1 MSTPTADPASKL
13 PSPFADLRANSD
25 RAPVTSSVDPPASY
39 PFDFTALSST
49 PQTHNHSNTQSQTFS
64 SPPEGYTYPYQYSSL
79 KTSTPTRP
87 PASSGAQSSSAQMTN
102 PLLSLLKFGSTA
114 SSPQTPP
121 QQPTGLAS
129 RPEYGG
135 PSTHSVHG
143 RGISASDLVASLTG
157 GKSSTPTPREKQTHG
172 QSSSANHQDAL
183 LKLLNQTTARAE
195 GSTPKPSDTASAT
208 NAQASDDPSSSRQT
222 PIKDVKGNV
231 PGRKESPMRFFGATG
246 SQAPASFEP
255 KVSPEVGA
263 TQKGIFTYENP
274 FEHLAASSPRH
285 LHSKSPTNGDAHK
298 RKVKSPSPAANQSS
312 SRRKLT
318 PSGNEV
324 LQSVETSAP
333 GRVEDSRSQIEALMG
348 IGAPTRNAETVAD
361 ALNEVGS
368 KVDQQVESALAQAEE
383 VTAGQKEGPEIKQ
396 EVSDDVDEQT
406 LADIQAQAHDI
417 AVDVQHELQKD
428 ENQGLLEE
436 SMPKPVAEAVKEI
449 IDEAADGQY
458 ADNNNSADGEEK
470 NAPETDRIVQVY
482 QFPMRPFVSID
493 LVQKEPARLTL
504 REDSVVNIARMKKEF
519 DQADRTLATASN
531 EFIAYGMPKSGGVR
545 VIRQDTGLS
554 SLLFSKTQDR
564 IFNVAIS
571 TASSTLPL
579 SHYFGYQTVIAT
591 GISGT
596 VYWAIIAK
604 PGEELTQDDMEKQG
618 VVIPPLASQSES
630 PSGGQLKTRAK
641 KSNRHPEFFAIGR
654 GKSIHIIFSM
664 HAQSSECVNKEGV
677 MDTERYF
684 TERNLKISTGKA
696 GKDFTFSEDDTT
708 IVTLDKAGKLRIWDI
723 RDLTNESNAVSSML
737 APVDVKTPI
746 LTFSTANSAEKS
758 WPTSVLFVDKH
769 RPYVKGTALRYIIV
783 GMKQNHTL
791 QLWDLCLGKAVQ
803 ELSFP
808 HDKETDPI
816 CSVAY
821 HPGTGII
828 AVGHPTRNSIYFIHL
843 SAPKYNLQTMSQAKF
858 VSRLAAK
865 DTTLAK
871 AEATAIMSGMRE
883 YSFGEIGQLRSLE
896 LVPSSGETSRST
908 DDEEDPMLFEL
919 YVMHSRGVTCLTIK
933 KEDMG
938 WSKDSRVL
946 HSLDAE
952 QEGYIIIRDL
962 REPSVSTTTA
972 PSELSLIGEEPAST
986 ASVKAKAPAKE
997 LSKSGGGISDSGE
1010 AAPKTEKKKAKR
1022 SGTSEVASRVGPMST
1037 SAESYASAAQS
1048 PSITSKE
1055 SSRANAA
1062 KQAVRDA
1069 SESNITST
1077 QDKPVRP
1084 VANGESIS
1092 VGISGDF
1099 LDKELKKIEA
1109 GVSQEFNKVLGEK
1122 LEKIYNRFAED
1133 KRVQDAAGA
1142 AKQDAVLRLVS
1153 STLTENVEK
1162 SLSDIIH
1169 RNVQASVVPSIAKTT
1184 SASLNDTLP
1193 TIISKQLHDT
1203 IPTSLKAALPDAVG
1217 NAVSKWM
1224 SSPNVLAPIAE
1235 KIAKAMTGQVEKE
1248 FSTTLQNKIVPAFSN
1263 LALNATQN
1271 AAKDIERRVQET
1283 LQQTELQHSQDS
1295 NKIDQL
1301 TNLVRGL
1308 SETIHAMAAAQ
1319 SDLKL
1324 EILKLQQ
1331 KVNQD
1336 SQALARQQ
1344 SLTPGDSISMHVSP
1358 EQEELDNIAT
1368 SMNEGRFEEATI
1380 MVGAAIDTP
1389 LV

>member
-1 MSTPTADPASKL
+1 MSNPTADPASKS
-13 PSPFADLRANSD
+13 PGPFADLRADSD
-25 RAPVTSSVDPPASY
+25 RAPVTSSIDPPASY
-39 PFDFTALSST
+39 PFDFTAPS
-49 PQTHNHSNTQSQTFS
+49 PTHLHNTQSQTFS
-64 SPPEGYTYPYQYSSL
+64 IGTQA
-79 KTSTPTRP
+79 RP
-87 PASSGAQSSSAQMTN
+87 PASSSYQSSSAHMTN
-102 PLLSLLKFGSTA
+102 PLLSLLKFGSAA

-121 QQPTGLAS
+121 QQPTGSAP
-129 RPEYGG
+129 RPEYGS

-143 RGISASDLVASLTG
+143 RGISASDLVASFTS
-157 GKSSTPTPREKQTHG
+157 GKSSTPTPREKQTHS

-195 GSTPKPSDTASAT
+195 GSAPKPSGSAGAT
-208 NAQASDDPSSSRQT
+208 NIQASGDTSSSSFETRQT
-222 PIKDVKGNV
+222 TIKDGKSDIS
-231 PGRKESPMRFFGATG
+231 GRNESPMRFFGATG

-368 KVDQQVESALAQAEE
+368 KVDRQVESALAQAEE

-396 EVSDDVDEQT
+396 EVGDDVDEQT

-436 SMPKPVAEAVKEI
+436 SMPKAVAEAVKDI

-458 ADNNNSADGEEK
+458 ADNYNSADGEGK
-470 NAPETDRIVQVY
+470 TAPETDRIVQVY

-545 VIRQDTGLS
+545 VIRQDSGLS

-571 TASSTLPL
+571 TAPSTPPL
-579 SHYFGYQTVIAT
+579 SHFSSHQTVIAT
-591 GISGT
+591 GMSGT

-604 PGEELTQDDMEKQG
+604 PDEELSQDDMEKQG
-618 VVIPPLASQSES
+618 LVIPPLASQPES

-641 KSNRHPEFFAIGR
+641 KSNRHPDFFAIGR

-664 HAQSSECVNKEGV
+664 HAQSSDCVNREGI

-723 RDLTNESNAVSSML
+723 RDLTNESNASSSML
-737 APVDVKTPI
+737 APVDVKTPV

-769 RPYVKGTALRYIIV
+769 RPYLKGTALRYIIV

-883 YSFGEIGQLRSLE
+883 YSLGEIGQLRSLE

-919 YVMHSRGVTCLTIK
+919 YVMHSKGVTCLTIK

-938 WSKDSRVL
+938 WSQDSRVL

-952 QEGYIIIRDL
+952 QEGYIIIKDL

-986 ASVKAKAPAKE
+986 ASVKTKASTKE
-997 LSKSGGGISDSGE
+997 LSKSGGGVSDSGE

-1022 SGTSEVASRVGPMST
+1022 SGASEVASRVGPTST
-1037 SAESYASAAQS
+1037 TTESYASAAQS
-1048 PSITSKE
+1048 PSTTSKE

-1069 SESNITST
+1069 SALNDTST

-1169 RNVQASVVPSIAKTT
+1169 KNVQASVVPSIAKTT

-1203 IPTSLKAALPDAVG
+1203 IPASLKAALPDAVG

-1224 SSPNVLAPIAE
+1224 SSPNVLAPIAD
-1235 KIAKAMTGQVEKE
+1235 KIGKAMTGQVEKE

-1271 AAKDIERRVQET
+1271 VAKDIERRVQET

-1301 TNLVRGL
+1301 TNLVLGL
-1308 SETIHAMAAAQ
+1308 SETIHTMAAAQ
-1319 SDLKL
+1319 SDFKL

-1336 SQALARQQ
+1336 SQGPPRQQ

-1380 MVGAAIDTP
+1380 MVGSAIDTP
-1389 LV
+1389 LDKAEHH